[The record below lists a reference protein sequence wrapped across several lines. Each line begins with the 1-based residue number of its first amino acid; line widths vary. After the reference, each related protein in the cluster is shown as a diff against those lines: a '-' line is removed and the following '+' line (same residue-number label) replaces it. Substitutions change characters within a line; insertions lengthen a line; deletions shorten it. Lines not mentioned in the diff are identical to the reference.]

1 MVFCIFVVPFSHA
14 DAILFFI
21 LCVFQFESGKCLYM
35 VSWPSPLFK
44 KVFGVVAFSLAFFIP
59 LIILVYCYGRI
70 VWILT
75 RRLDFNINSVSS
87 QSDTFEL
94 ARTNTIK
101 TMFTVALFFI
111 ICLSNNQIYYLM
123 FTLGFKED
131 WNSPYYKFTMV
142 MVFLNC
148 TINPF
153 IYLFKYQD
161 FHTALKESLG
171 CIKFKNVE
179 ESEIRCST
187 VSTSVLSQHPSHI

>member
-1 MVFCIFVVPFSHA
+1 
-14 DAILFFI
+14 
-21 LCVFQFESGKCLYM
+21 M

-75 RRLDFNINSVSS
+75 RRLDFNTNSVSS

-161 FHTALKESLG
+161 FHTALKKSLG
-171 CIKFKNVE
+171 CIKFKMLKNQRLDV
-179 ESEIRCST
+179 
-187 VSTSVLSQHPSHI
+187 VLSQHLYCLNILATSKKL